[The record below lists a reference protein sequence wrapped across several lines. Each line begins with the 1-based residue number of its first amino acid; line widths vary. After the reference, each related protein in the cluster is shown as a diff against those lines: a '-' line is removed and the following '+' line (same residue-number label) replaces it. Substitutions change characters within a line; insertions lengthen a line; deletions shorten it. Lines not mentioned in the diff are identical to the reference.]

1 VTKRAVILVT
11 FLTAALAAILILA
24 QAPAAKPAAPSPQA
38 QQAPPPVGAVPQG
51 KIHIEGTLA
60 NTGGRFFLGGW
71 FNMNIDHWSTLQ
83 EGQELYQIL
92 AQGGEQKLLDK
103 VWKMKQIG
111 DMSVEGSMGKPIF
124 YAVCQP
130 VPGGL
135 VIRALTNSPLSA
147 WGARSQDFPFG
158 VAEIVIPTGEKGH
171 GVVIG
176 MAKIGFTPL
185 GQTQVEGYG
194 TIPVKLMDVTIKA
207 K

>member
-1 VTKRAVILVT
+1 MTKRAILQVT
-11 FLTAALAAILILA
+11 FLAIALGAILVLA
-24 QAPAAKPAAPSPQA
+24 QAPTAAPQGD
-38 QQAPPPVGAVPQG
+38 QAPPQAGAVPQG

-71 FNMNIDHWSTLQ
+71 FSMNIDHWSTP
-83 EGQELYQIL
+83 EDGREMYQIL

-124 YAVCQP
+124 YAICQP
-130 VPGGL
+130 VPGGI
-135 VIRALTNSPLSA
+135 VIRALTNSPLSHA
-147 WGARSQDFPFG
+147 GARSQDFPFG

-171 GVVIG
+171 GVVVG
-176 MAKIGFTPL
+176 MARIGFTPT
-185 GQTQVEGYG
+185 GVTQVEGYG

>member
-1 VTKRAVILVT
+1 MTKRAVIFLAVLALV
-11 FLTAALAAILILA
+11 LGALAVWA
-24 QAPAAKPAAPSPQA
+24 QTSAAKPAPPPPQG
-38 QQAPPPVGAVPQG
+38 QQAPPSAGAVPQG
-51 KIHIEGTLA
+51 KVRIEGTLA

-71 FNMNIDHWSTLQ
+71 FGMNIDRWSTPE
-83 EGQELYQIL
+83 EGREMYQIL

-111 DMSVEGSMGKPIF
+111 DMTVEGSMGKPIF
-124 YAVCQP
+124 YAICQP
-130 VPGGL
+130 VPGGI
-135 VIRALTNSPLSA
+135 VIRALTNAPLSA

-176 MAKIGFTPL
+176 MARIGFTPT
-185 GQTQVEGYG
+185 GATQVEGYG
-194 TIPVKLMDVTIKA
+194 TIPVKLMDVTIKV

>member
-1 VTKRAVILVT
+1 VTKRAVIVLAVLA
-11 FLTAALAAILILA
+11 LTLAALLVWA
-24 QAPAAKPAAPSPQA
+24 QAPATKPAAPPPQA
-38 QQAPPPVGAVPQG
+38 QQAPPPAGAVPQG
-51 KIHIEGTLA
+51 KVHIEGTLA

-71 FNMNIDHWSTLQ
+71 FNMNIDHWSTPE
-83 EGQELYQIL
+83 EGREMYQIL

-124 YAVCQP
+124 YAICQA

-135 VIRALTNSPLSA
+135 VIRALTNSPLSV
-147 WGARSQDFPFG
+147 WGARSQDYPFG

-176 MAKIGFTPL
+176 MAKIGFTPT
-185 GQTQVEGYG
+185 GVTQVEGYG